1 MKTIYNK
8 TLYVLF
14 ALATL
19 TACAQNNNSK
29 SVDNDKQ
36 EMVTKGNPDIRMEKP
51 SNPMMSEAD
60 LNNEVQSKAAEAVD
74 QASTA
79 IIEEAAEA
87 IENTYVAIKAINDN
101 DKKKALEAMEK
112 ATGKLELL
120 VARNPN
126 VALLPIDATAETRD
140 LVADLKTIKALK
152 KVAEEAIEDDYLQVA
167 REAIGDL
174 VSEMEISTISVPLA
188 TYPDALKAAAV
199 LLEANKMDEAK
210 LALHAALNTLVI
222 EKEIIPLPIL
232 KAEVMIA
239 AAQTEDAK
247 DEDKKKEVLSLLEN
261 AEYQLIMAE
270 ELGYGKRDKEYKE
283 LNKAINNLKKS
294 VKENGDSQG
303 LFSKLKTKLKNFKN
317 RTSTKSSNQ

>member
-283 LNKAINNLKKS
+283 LNKAINDLKKS